1 MEWGMKI
8 VQQIFSCCI
17 INEFTPFYYYLHP
30 YSIHKIKQNKKKCED
45 KWMGGT
51 ALWAIFIILYYHK
64 NKMDMK
70 IRSTQIIYPDFM
82 TVLQIKYYI
91 NKNNWISIH
100 IIPKTQH
107 IIVIDM
113 KKFITLNSFVN
124 GNHIIIASF
133 YL

>member
-1 MEWGMKI
+1 MNGRHGIMSYI
-8 VQQIFSCCI
+8 HNI
-17 INEFTPFYYYLHP
+17 IL
-30 YSIHKIKQNKKKCED
+30 SKKK
-45 KWMGGT
+45 
-51 ALWAIFIILYYHK
+51 
-64 NKMDMK
+64 KMDMK

-113 KKFITLNSFVN
+113 KNL
-124 GNHIIIASF
+124 
-133 YL
+133 LR